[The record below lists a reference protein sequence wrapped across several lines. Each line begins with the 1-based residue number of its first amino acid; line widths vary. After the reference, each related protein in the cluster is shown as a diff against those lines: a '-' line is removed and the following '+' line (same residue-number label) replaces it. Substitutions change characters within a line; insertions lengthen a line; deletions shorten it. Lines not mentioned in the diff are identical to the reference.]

1 MLSSSARIFSPSA
14 GEASVRDSMERFS
27 ASEASCAMSSATTR
41 QRSTAMAGRSSS
53 IGPSAW
59 CVGLSGTSAIESFSS
74 SPLAGIR
81 IAVQTMLKSECATAM
96 VAAVAG
102 RDKNAG

>member
-1 MLSSSARIFSPSA
+1 M
-14 GEASVRDSMERFS
+14 
-27 ASEASCAMSSATTR
+27 
-41 QRSTAMAGRSSS
+41 
-53 IGPSAW
+53 
-59 CVGLSGTSAIESFSS
+59 SGTSAIESFSS